1 VQTCIWLSLCHC
13 YSLSLASLKSRL
25 VLPFWYRLTRVVPEK
40 GPLNGC
46 VCVTPLRWYCVCLFV
61 CLCVVYLSVHKHLS
75 GTTCPVFT
83 KFSACYLWPKLSSFG
98 GVAIYYVI
106 PVLWMALCLHIMARN
121 SRHQY
126 THPFNGSFSGTTQVS
141 QYQTGKTSLD
151 YFTEASDSEW
161 KWHQL
166 GRMQVCTSLQIDNH
180 ASTPPLSIYRPD
192 ALPTAQPTASNHWR
206 ISIQ

>member
-1 VQTCIWLSLCHC
+1 LHMAQLMPLLLTVSCFSKVQIGFTF
-13 YSLSLASLKSRL
+13 L
-25 VLPFWYRLTRVVPEK
+25 VPAHPGSPGKRAVKRV
-40 GPLNGC
+40 C

-166 GRMQVCTSLQIDNH
+166 GRMQVFTSLQTDNH

-192 ALPTAQPTASNHWR
+192 ALPAAQPTASNHWR